1 MGQVQVWQMR
11 LVVVWVARQ
20 TVGNLGFVRLQ
31 GKFWVHLASCM
42 DVHVSMCQAESAGQL
57 LGLIP
62 KKKKNCYGAEHPSVM
77 THKPTSFPEKGLGQY
92 SSVFQDQTSSV
103 SLFLGTFLLVA
114 IHLVFQ
120 HPIL

>member
-62 KKKKNCYGAEHPSVM
+62 EKEKKLLWCRA
-77 THKPTSFPEKGLGQY
+77 
-92 SSVFQDQTSSV
+92 SV
-103 SLFLGTFLLVA
+103 SNDAQAHF
-114 IHLVFQ
+114 I
-120 HPIL
+120 P